1 MKNYKYKVY
10 FEIGYKVVY
19 ATGKTPAGILA
30 QAERILDGLNYEVKT
45 IEFLE

>member
-10 FEIGYKVVY
+10 FEIGYKIVY
-19 ATGKTPAGILA
+19 ASGTVTAGILA
-30 QAERILDGLNYEVKT
+30 QAERIKDGLVYDVKS